1 MKDKK
6 DARDSFV
13 KLANEN
19 FFAEDVKITLAY
31 KKKGI

>member
-19 FFAEDVKITLAY
+19 FIVEDVKIALAY

>member
-1 MKDKK
+1 MKDKN
-6 DARDSFV
+6 DARDSFI

-19 FFAEDVKITLAY
+19 FIAEDVKIALAY